1 MRAVRVADD
10 DAPTLPSPQT
20 TRWTILR
27 KAAVIEQLRSGTL
40 TLEQARERYAL
51 SVEGIR
57 SWERQLERHGVHGLR
72 ATRVKI
78 YRDTDKQRR
87 G

>member
-1 MRAVRVADD
+1 MRERGETEPPVR
-10 DAPTLPSPQT
+10 TIR
-20 TRWTILR
+20 RWTIRR

-51 SVEGIR
+51 SVEEIR
-57 SWERQLERHGVHGLR
+57 SWERQLERHGVYGLR
-72 ATRVKI
+72 ATRVQI
-78 YRDTDKQRR
+78 YRSD